1 MQTTT
6 TPIVHHSARRI
17 RNAIAA
23 GAIGLLAAGSLGA
36 CGASTPGAT
45 SGMTTTT
52 LAKHSEVATTVTT
65 TKPAGPSTVASNGN
79 ANGAPSGGGQ
89 PSGNNGNPSGGGGSN
104 GGGGTNTAPAP
115 TITGF
120 TTPENIDCHNGNL
133 QNFTLS
139 WTTQN
144 ATKVTISIDGPGIYD
159 TYGPSGDASLPFN
172 CSSSHT
178 FLLTAYSADGK
189 TATKQVTLQPRNVQT
204 PDSGDDAS

>member
-1 MQTTT
+1 MHTTT
-6 TPIVHHSARRI
+6 SPTTHNPARRI
-17 RNAIAA
+17 RTAIAV
-23 GAIGLLAAGSLGA
+23 GAIGLLACGSLVA
-36 CGASTPGAT
+36 CGASTPGAK
-45 SGMTTTT
+45 SGQTTTT
-52 LAKHSEVATTVTT
+52 VAKRSTTAETMTDTTVR
-65 TKPAGPSTVASNGN
+65 PADASGGGSNGASNGGGQSAGN
-79 ANGAPSGGGQ
+79 DGNQSGG
-89 PSGNNGNPSGGGGSN
+89 NSGGGGSN
-104 GGGGTNTAPAP
+104 TTPAP

-159 TYGPSGDASLPFN
+159 TYGPNGDASLPFN

-178 FLLTAYSADGK
+178 FLLTAYSADGR

-204 PDSGDDAS
+204 PDPGDDASS

>member
-1 MQTTT
+1 MHTTT
-6 TPIVHHSARRI
+6 TPIAHHSARRI

-23 GAIGLLAAGSLGA
+23 GAIGLLACGSLGA

-45 SGMTTTT
+45 SGTSTTTV
-52 LAKHSEVATTVTT
+52 AKHSQVATTVTT
-65 TKPAGPSTVASNGN
+65 TEPAGPSTVASNGN
-79 ANGAPSGGGQ
+79 ANRAPGGGGQ
-89 PSGNNGNPSGGGGSN
+89 VGGNNGNPSGGGS
-104 GGGGTNTAPAP
+104 GGGGSNTAPAP
-115 TITGF
+115 VITGF

-189 TATKQVTLQPRNVQT
+189 TTTKQVTLQPRNVQA